1 MTNCRLSRRRG
12 HNTMCLCW
20 PPWCCGACFGWRG
33 VNSIGPPLD
42 TEAIARRRER
52 RARSGLCWSAKPVSQ
67 TMETRTGGGGTVEM
81 VGDATATASGDVSV
95 VCGSTASIESTHGKD
110 TSVAPR
116 DGNHHRTSVRGI
128 RDKGKL
134 TVTIPDVDPAGDEN
148 MSPFAPLKP
157 GVFDSRDP
165 RSPNAPPR
173 YGMGPHTIEKLKQPK
188 RSAPARAATSRV

>member
-1 MTNCRLSRRRG
+1 M
-12 HNTMCLCW
+12 
-20 PPWCCGACFGWRG
+20 
-33 VNSIGPPLD
+33 D

-81 VGDATATASGDVSV
+81 VGDVTATASGDVSV

-148 MSPFAPLKP
+148 MIPFAPLKP
-157 GVFDSRDP
+157 GVFDSRDL